1 MKTKI
6 QPLILHDNAPNNIII
21 SGAGLAGLC
30 TSLGLAKL
38 GYHIDII
45 ECRKEWLQQGSA
57 FGLAANG
64 RKALLQLFHNPSS
77 LDTLIAKGIYIAS
90 HDSYLLVWYMIRD
103 ALLVEV
109 EQCSLITVHMG
120 KTVESYDDSSDAS
133 CIHVVMKDV
142 ENDTD
147 RRILKGSLLIAAD
160 GVYSNIRQLAGL
172 DPAKFATKTKWRGT
186 IPHVPDG
193 SVLEQFLDKGTT
205 PLMNDESTAGLRKG
219 KCIVN
224 LFNFHP
230 TLERK
235 MTFVLNVSVTDLPPG
250 THPREIFA
258 QHLTD
263 PFHLQ
268 ILEEIY
274 HLSDDRELT
283 YPLAMAVIELPKDG
297 SNGWGGN
304 GRVLLVGD
312 SAHAMRPA
320 SGLGGALAF
329 EDAVVLSRLLKSSGN
344 ECLNTKKSAHA
355 FVREF
360 ESSRFDRVSTI
371 WQNQWEISEGVYN
384 KEKPDVQWTKSFTEW
399 VNQGV

>member
-38 GYHIDII
+38 GYHVDII

-64 RKALLQLFHNPSS
+64 HKALLQLFHNPSS
-77 LDTLIAKGIYIAS
+77 LDALIAQGIYIAS

-160 GVYSNIRQLAGL
+160 GVYSN
-172 DPAKFATKTKWRGT
+172 KWRGT

-258 QHLTD
+258 QHITD

-283 YPLAMAVIELPKDG
+283 YPLAMAV
-297 SNGWGGN
+297 
-304 GRVLLVGD
+304 
-312 SAHAMRPA
+312 
-320 SGLGGALAF
+320 
-329 EDAVVLSRLLKSSGN
+329 
-344 ECLNTKKSAHA
+344 T
-355 FVREF
+355 
-360 ESSRFDRVSTI
+360 T
-371 WQNQWEISEGVYN
+371 
-384 KEKPDVQWTKSFTEW
+384 
-399 VNQGV
+399 